1 MYTHVHTH
9 CPHLTIQYKTGM
21 LSDTDG
27 NLLDRSSLCILPSL
41 LYEAF
46 DDLPSLVPVTDI
58 MGHVKLLISV
68 TVTLALWQTW
78 Q

>member
-9 CPHLTIQYKTGM
+9 CPHLTIQHNIGM
-21 LSDTDG
+21 LSDANGD
-27 NLLDRSSLCILPSL
+27 LLDESSLCILSSL

-46 DDLPSLVPVTDI
+46 DYLPSLVPVTDI